1 MVITEVVDTL
11 QVFDT
16 RTMSISHNFPRKQY
30 IQMCCD
36 VSSDGKYCLI
46 LYRLF
51 DTRTMSISHNFPRKQ
66 YIQMCC
72 DVSSAGYY

>member
-1 MVITEVVDTL
+1 MKFFYNLGACLEVST
-11 QVFDT
+11 
-16 RTMSISHNFPRKQY
+16 
-30 IQMCCD
+30 IQR
-36 VSSDGKYCLI
+36 VYEVKLI

-72 DVSSAGYY
+72 DVSSDGNY